1 VEFGHLEEKRYMKA
15 LEELSIS
22 FKNKI
27 EMPDYLL
34 FIDRF
39 LIIMMM
45 ESAYPAAQSAEQA

>member
-1 VEFGHLEEKRYMKA
+1 MKA

-22 FKNKI
+22 CKNKI

-34 FIDRF
+34 FIDCF
-39 LIIMMM
+39 LIIIIMM

>member
-1 VEFGHLEEKRYMKA
+1 MKA

-22 FKNKI
+22 CKNKI

>member
-1 VEFGHLEEKRYMKA
+1 MKA

-22 FKNKI
+22 CKNKI

-39 LIIMMM
+39 LIIMM